1 MNKVYKVVF
10 LGLAE
15 KEELFKERVS
25 SLGIS
30 LEKADKMIKKAP
42 VVLKEN
48 ESLDYLK
55 RYAAAISGAGGRI
68 KIFTCSLKESAGGI
82 PYIPAMSSFIQCPQ
96 CGFKQLKKE
105 ECDKCGL
112 DLSTL

>member
-1 MNKVYKVVF
+1 MSKVYKVVF
-10 LGLAE
+10 LGLSE
-15 KEELFKERVS
+15 KEELFKERMS

-30 LEKADKMIKKAP
+30 LEKADKMIKMAP

-55 RYAAAISGAGGRI
+55 KYAAAINGAGGRV
-68 KIFTCSLKESAGGI
+68 KIFTCSLKEDAGSESDI
-82 PYIPAMSSFIQCPQ
+82 PTMASFTQCPQ

-112 DLSTL
+112 DLSTV

>member
-10 LGLAE
+10 FGLSE
-15 KEELFKERVS
+15 KEELFKERIS

-30 LEKADKMIKKAP
+30 LEKANKMIKKAP

-55 RYAAAISGAGGRI
+55 KYAAAITGAGGWV
-68 KIFTCSLKESAGGI
+68 KIFTSSLREEAGDKSN
-82 PYIPAMSSFIQCPQ
+82 IPAMASFIQCPQ
-96 CGFKQLKKE
+96 CGFRQLKKE
-105 ECDKCGL
+105 KCDKCGL
-112 DLSTL
+112 DLNTI